1 MTEIGLGVALFTA
14 IILLLVLLI
23 LAARSWLVARGE
35 VEVGVNETR
44 TIKAPVGGR
53 LLDALAEAGIHL
65 PSACGGM
72 GTCGQCRV
80 RVLAGGGAILPTER
94 SQITKR
100 EAREGDRLACQ
111 VTVRQAMTVEVPDEA
126 FGTREWTC
134 SVRSNRNIG
143 TLIKELILDL
153 PAGETIDFRA
163 GSYIQITCPPYRAS
177 FADLDIGPEYRS
189 EWDRLGLWRYQ
200 AGTSQPATR
209 AYSLASYPVE
219 NRLIMLVV
227 RIAIPPP
234 GAPESAPPGIVS
246 SYLFSLKPGDEV
258 TVAGPFGNFFARE
271 SESEMV
277 FVGGGAGMAPMRSL
291 IFDQLKRLKTGR
303 RITFWYGA
311 RNTREILYQDHFDRL
326 QAEHDNFDWFVALS
340 DPRPEDEWR
349 GPTGF
354 IHEVLYE
361 QHLKDHPAPEECEY
375 FLCGPPMMIKAVRNM
390 LDSLGVDPDNILFDD
405 FGG

>member
-14 IILLLVLLI
+14 IILLLVLVI
-23 LAARSWLVARGE
+23 LAARSWLVAQGE
-35 VEVGVNETR
+35 VEIGVNGTR
-44 TIKAPVGGR
+44 TIRARVGSK
-53 LLDALAEAGIHL
+53 LLNALAEAGIHL

-94 SQITKR
+94 TQITR
-100 EAREGDRLACQ
+100 GEAREGNRLACQ
-111 VTVRQAMTVEVPDEA
+111 VTVKQAMTVEVPDEA
-126 FGTREWTC
+126 FGTSEWTC
-134 SVRSNRNIG
+134 RIRANRNIG
-143 TLIKELILDL
+143 TLIKELILDM
-153 PAGETIDFRA
+153 PARETIDFRA

-177 FADLDIGPEYRS
+177 FAAFDIGPEYRS
-189 EWDRLGLWRYQ
+189 EWDRLDLWRYQ

-209 AYSLASYPVE
+209 AYSLASYPAE
-219 NRLIMLVV
+219 NKLIILVV

-234 GAPESAPPGIVS
+234 GAPESVPPGVVS

-258 TVAGPFGNFFARE
+258 TVAGPFGHFVARE

-277 FVGGGAGMAPMRSL
+277 FVGGGAGMAPMRSH
-291 IFDQLKRLKTGR
+291 IFDQLKRLKKGR

-311 RNTREILYQDHFDRL
+311 RNAREILYREDFDRL

-361 QHLKDHPAPEECEY
+361 QYLKDHPAPEECEY
-375 FLCGPPMMIKAVRNM
+375 FLCGPPMMITAVRNM